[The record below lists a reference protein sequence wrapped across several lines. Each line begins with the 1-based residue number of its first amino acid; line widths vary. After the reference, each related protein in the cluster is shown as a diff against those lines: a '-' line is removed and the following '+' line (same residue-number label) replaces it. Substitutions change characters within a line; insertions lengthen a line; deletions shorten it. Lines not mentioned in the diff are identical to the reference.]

1 MPEDNVK
8 KQTKNTNSKSDKS
21 QATAAS
27 SNTANA
33 PNAHAGG
40 QKRNHK
46 NSNQGAKTNAAKSSP
61 ESNSTAD
68 SDHKTAGGNPR
79 NSSNKKGSQNSYS
92 KPNNSNGGNGNSNN
106 NNNNNSNNNN
116 NKPERGNMNRGNS
129 GSSINSNSKR
139 DTASSIHARKT
150 STPASPDGGRGS
162 SAALNNLQQMIQ
174 DIKSTP
180 PSGRSNSG
188 GTDASADLAAVT
200 SRLQAQEEHLQAQLQ
215 QQLNLSSTPGGRGS
229 FASRGGGLA
238 SLGEDAEAEHG
249 GQGQNAFQR
258 QGGPRFAGNAA
269 FQSAVARHA
278 AHQSADLR
286 ATNAHQRQLSLQG
299 RFAELGYNLGSG
311 LGPSPNEMDD
321 MTDDGASSIDYMG
334 GSAFDP
340 TRHGLQDYDVGGNA
354 AAHRRTGSDISGL
367 LGGRQVGTGIGGN
380 LNSLTAQSQMYADQQ
395 VAIQQQIEMLQL
407 QQQQLMQQQA
417 AFGHNANGGPQQ
429 FNLHQNFGGAGGHR
443 RIQSHAP
450 QTGPMGSFSSSNSV
464 GTGLSN
470 YGVSQQS
477 PTPTANLPRGHGRR
491 HSVNVVNKANQAP
504 TGAGN
509 GNNGQNESG
518 PTMQPNLDFSF
529 PNNLNRNRQNAGQ
542 QQNQSQH
549 ASQGAGQQQQQQQH
563 QHQSLLPAFNP
574 SSQPQATMGHFSH
587 PSLQL
592 QQLSPE
598 YLMAGGG
605 LISLNSLNGGG
616 SMTELADGFGGS
628 GGGGSGGGRGG
639 HGRTNSTGWRIN
651 GTPGGPQVMDL
662 ASAQAQLA
670 SLRQFRAQA
679 GGAGG
684 HHHKTP
690 SFGGGFNPMGPP
702 GFQGPGGQF
711 NGGFNG
717 QQGGQGG
724 ALQRKALF
732 GNYLQQSSLPVL
744 LAEGKLVVGVLRI
757 NKRNRSDAYVTT
769 EVLDSDIFI
778 SGSKDRNRALE
789 GDLVAVELLDPLE
802 VWNTKKEK
810 EDKKKRKE
818 EQTGLSSRKPDK
830 AKDDLEVEGAQ
841 LKLIEDEEENEST
854 PPTFAGHVVA
864 IVERA
869 PGQLF
874 SGTLGRQRPSSA
886 ATQERQQAERAQR
899 DGVEPNMIQEVQ
911 PRPKIIWFRPSD
923 KRVPLIAIPAD
934 QAPRDFWEEGGQESY
949 NNRLFVACIK
959 RWPITSLHPFG
970 TLVEEIGVIG
980 NVEAETQALLK
991 DSLSSATEEF
1001 GDNALKCLP
1010 PLPWSIPEKERETRR
1025 DFRSHRVFTIDPET
1039 AKDLDDAL
1047 SITKLDGGLYEIGV
1061 HIADVSHF
1069 VKLGSALDRE
1079 ARKRGTSV
1087 YLVQRAIPML
1097 PPTLCE
1103 ELCSLVPNVERLAFS
1118 AVFTMNEEARVI
1130 GRWFGKTVI
1139 KSCAKLAY
1147 SDAQQVIEGGELPEG
1162 KVQEHKASDVAEDIK
1177 ILDRLA
1183 KKMRARRFDGGALKI
1198 NNVKLSFRL
1207 DENGLPMDANI
1218 YKTYD
1223 AHQLI
1228 EEFMLQA
1235 NMDVASQIAAGLP
1248 DVALLRRHECP
1259 LDRRLDGFLKRAKS
1273 MGYEIDISTAGS
1285 LYKSLQKIDD
1295 EKTRV
1300 ALETLVTKAM
1310 LRAKYFCTGMVDIAK
1325 YQHYAL
1331 NVQLYTHFT
1340 SPIRRYADLMVHRQ
1354 LEAVLAKQDKFA
1366 VDREA
1371 MAKIAQQCNVKK
1383 DAAKMAQEQSAHL
1396 FLCLLIHDLTM
1407 RYGPVIRTATVIG
1420 VLDAAFDVVVPEFGV
1435 EKRVH
1440 VDQMPIEHHTYE
1452 VETNAL
1458 SIYWKK
1464 DVDVISW
1471 LAENSDDVHVKKLQ
1485 EVARQHAAMEM
1496 TSQSQADEAAL
1507 FDDDDE
1513 DGDGGVLAMQRFMAS
1528 AEEVKG
1534 SQQRAKSF
1542 NKPNLTFEGLSV
1554 LPTGHHRIQ
1563 SIRELQQ
1570 IPVIITSDMSK
1581 SPPVLKV
1588 FSVNPW
1594 SNGNEPAV

>member
-1 MPEDNVK
+1 MPEDTAK
-8 KQTKNTNSKSDKS
+8 KQPSRSNDSKSKSASAPSASTPTSAAAGTTTNTTASGQQQQQQQQQQQRRHSSKGNHSSQGGKKSSTGADKPTT
-21 QATAAS
+21 TA
-27 SNTANA
+27 
-33 PNAHAGG
+33 
-40 QKRNHK
+40 
-46 NSNQGAKTNAAKSSP
+46 SP
-61 ESNSTAD
+61 ESATTAD
-68 SDHKTAGGNPR
+68 SDHKTAGTRPSRAQNKKVSNGNPPSSSSTSSKAANHSGSSTKSDR
-79 NSSNKKGSQNSYS
+79 NAAMNRAGSNNSTGSGGAGGNASNSSN
-92 KPNNSNGGNGNSNN
+92 
-106 NNNNNSNNNN
+106 
-116 NKPERGNMNRGNS
+116 
-129 GSSINSNSKR
+129 KR
-139 DTASSIHARKT
+139 DTASSVHARKPG
-150 STPASPDGGRGS
+150 SASPGAAAGGRDS
-162 SAALNNLQQMIQ
+162 SAALNNLQQMIA

-180 PSGRSNSG
+180 PGGRVGGAGGQNSLG
-188 GTDASADLAAVT
+188 DAENELAAVN
-200 SRLQAQEEHLQAQLQ
+200 SRLQAQEEHLRTQLQ
-215 QQLNLSSTPGGRGS
+215 NQLNISSPPGGRGN
-229 FASRGGGLA
+229 FASRAGGLA
-238 SLGEDAEAEHG
+238 SLGEDSEA
-249 GQGQNAFQR
+249 
-258 QGGPRFAGNAA
+258 
-269 FQSAVARHA
+269 AVARHA
-278 AHQSADLR
+278 ANPSAGGGGGGATAAELR
-286 ATNAHQRQLSLQG
+286 AANAHQRQLSLQG
-299 RFAELGYNLGSG
+299 RFADLGYNMGSG

-340 TRHGLQDYDVGGNA
+340 TRNSRQEHDHLSA
-354 AAHRRTGSDISGL
+354 AAHRRSGSDISGL
-367 LGGRQVGTGIGGN
+367 VGGGRQMGGIGGPGGISN
-380 LNSLTAQSQMYADQQ
+380 LTAQSQMYADQQ

-407 QQQQLMQQQA
+407 QQQQLLQQQA
-417 AFGHNANGGPQQ
+417 AFGGPGGGGQGAGLQQ
-429 FNLHQNFGGAGGHR
+429 FNMHQGFGGGAGIGGGHR

-450 QTGPMGSFSSSNSV
+450 QTGPMGSFSTSHSF
-464 GTGLSN
+464 GGGLSGFAMN
-470 YGVSQQS
+470 QQS
-477 PTPTANLPRGHGRR
+477 APPSANLPRGHGRR
-491 HSVNVVNKANQAP
+491 HSVNVVNKANQAA
-504 TGAGN
+504 AGSN
-509 GNNGQNESG
+509 GGGSVNVGNSNSG
-518 PTMQPNLDFSF
+518 EGGPAMQPNPDFSF
-529 PNNLNRNRQNAGQ
+529 PNTISRNRQQ
-542 QQNQSQH
+542 QGQNQQLGVGGGVPTPPG
-549 ASQGAGQQQQQQQH
+549 GAGQAG
-563 QHQSLLPAFNP
+563 LLPAFSP
-574 SSQPQATMGHFSH
+574 SAQPPQPSMGHFSH

-605 LISLNSLNGGG
+605 LISLNSFNGSG
-616 SMTELADGFGGS
+616 SMNDLADGFGGA
-628 GGGGSGGGRGG
+628 GSGGPGGAGRGG
-639 HGRTNSTGWRIN
+639 HGRTNSGASWRIN

-679 GGAGG
+679 SGAPPHHHNQ

-690 SFGGGFNPMGPP
+690 SFGGGFNPMGPG
-702 GFQGPGGQF
+702 GFPGQF
-711 NGGFNG
+711 GAGGFNQQQPG
-717 QQGGQGG
+717 QTPGG

-732 GNYLQQSSLPVL
+732 GNYLQQSTLPVL

-789 GDLVAVELLDPLE
+789 GDVVAVELLDPLE

-818 EQTGLSSRKPDK
+818 EQTGLASRKPDK

-841 LKLIEDEEENEST
+841 LKLIEDEEENESS
-854 PPTFAGHVVA
+854 PPAFAGHVVA
-864 IVERA
+864 I
-869 PGQLF
+869 
-874 SGTLGRQRPSSA
+874 
-886 ATQERQQAERAQR
+886 ERQQAERAQR
-899 DGVEPNMIQEVQ
+899 DGVDPSQLPEVVQ

-934 QAPRDFWEEGGQESY
+934 QAPRDFWEDGGQESY

-1010 PLPWSIPEKERETRR
+1010 PLPWSIPDKELESRR
-1025 DFRSHRVFTIDPET
+1025 DFRAHRVFTIDPET

-1047 SITKLDGGLYEIGV
+1047 SITKLDGGLYEVGV

-1103 ELCSLVPNVERLAFS
+1103 ELCSLVPDVERLAFS
-1118 AVFTMNEEARVI
+1118 AVFTMNEDARVI
-1130 GRWFGKTVI
+1130 GRWFGKTI
-1139 KSCAKLAY
+1139 IRSCAKLAY
-1147 SDAQQVIEGGELPEG
+1147 SDAQRVIEGGELPDG
-1162 KVQEHKASDVAEDIK
+1162 KVNRDHAVSDVAADIK
-1177 ILDRLA
+1177 LLDALA
-1183 KKMRARRFDGGALKI
+1183 KKMRARRFEGGALKI

-1207 DENGLPMDANI
+1207 DDNGLPMDASV

-1248 DVALLRRHECP
+1248 DVALLRRHERP
-1259 LDRRLDGFLKRAKS
+1259 LDRRLDGFLRRAKS
-1273 MGYEIDISTAGS
+1273 MGYDIDVSTAGG
-1285 LYKSLQKIDD
+1285 LYKSLQQIDD
-1295 EKTRV
+1295 DKTRV

-1331 NVQLYTHFT
+1331 NVALYTHFT

-1354 LEAVLAKQDKFA
+1354 LEAVLAKQDKFG

-1383 DAAKMAQEQSAHL
+1383 DAAKAAQEQSAHL

-1407 RYGPVIRTATVIG
+1407 RYGPVVRTATVIG

-1440 VDQMPIEHHTYE
+1440 VDQMPIEHHDYDTDA
-1452 VETNAL
+1452 NAL
-1458 SIYWKK
+1458 SIYWKR

-1485 EVARQHAAMEM
+1485 SLARQHAAMEM
-1496 TSQSQADEAAL
+1496 TSQSHTDEAAL
-1507 FDDDDE
+1507 FDDDDDDDE
-1513 DGDGGVLAMQRFMAS
+1513 DDGGEGAGARGLLAAQRFAAS

-1534 SQQRAKSF
+1534 STQRHKSYE
-1542 NKPNLTFEGLSV
+1542 KPQL
-1554 LPTGHHRIQ
+1554 HH
-1563 SIRELQQ
+1563 
-1570 IPVIITSDMSK
+1570 TT
-1581 SPPVLKV
+1581 
-1588 FSVNPW
+1588 
-1594 SNGNEPAV
+1594 ATTTTTTT